1 MTNLLNLHLNAEL
14 DGGWW
19 MTVWGC
25 VAKRTGGAWISGWLP
40 NCTQIGDFRENQC

>member
-25 VAKRTGGAWISGWLP
+25 VAKRTGGAWNRKHPASS
-40 NCTQIGDFRENQC
+40 QIGEFRERQC